1 MAKTPEEMEATMVAN
16 LKQSTGK
23 SIEEWMEIA
32 AGKNRVKHSDIV
44 EYLKGEHGMTHGY
57 ANLVAHRTLK
67 SAASDSAPDDLVSTQ
82 YAGTKSGLRPIY
94 DVLVAA
100 IAKFGADVEFAPK
113 KSYVS
118 VRRAKQF
125 ALIQPSTATRV
136 DVGIILRDV
145 EPAGRLEA
153 SGTFN
158 AMVTHRVRVS
168 STKEVDRQLVGWLRK
183 AYEAAQ

>member
-1 MAKTPEEMEATMVAN
+1 MAKTPQEMEATMVAN

-23 SIEEWMEIA
+23 SIEEWVEIA
-32 AGKNRVKHSDIV
+32 GGKKRVKHADIV
-44 EYLKGEHGMTHGY
+44 EYLKDEHGMTHGY

-67 SAASDSAPDDLVSTQ
+67 FNSGDTGPEDLVSTQ

-94 DVLVAA
+94 DALIAA
-100 IAKFGADVEFAPK
+100 IGKFGADVEFAPK

-136 DVGIILRDV
+136 DVGIILKDV
-145 EPAGRLEA
+145 EPVGRLEA

-158 AMVTHRVRVS
+158 AMVTHRVKVS
-168 STKEVDRQLVGWLRK
+168 SAKEVDRQLVGWLKK
-183 AYEAAQ
+183 AYEGAK